1 MEKNNLEHI
10 NFDTLEA
17 FEKKAAQTIID
28 LANQCIN
35 LNNHFSIVLCGG
47 NTPRSIFNRLKSL
60 ETDWSK
66 WNVYFGDERCL
77 PEGDPGRNS
86 EMAKE
91 SWLNHVS
98 IPQEQI
104 FYIRGELGRE
114 LAADE
119 YDQLLDEKSFFDLV
133 LLGFGEDGH
142 VASLFPGHQWDDYR
156 NAIPVTN
163 SPKPPTDRVSL
174 TPKRLSMTN
183 HLIFLVTGKN
193 KIAAFNRWQNNKD
206 LPASLVCAKESIKIL
221 SFDLV

>member
-1 MEKNNLEHI
+1 ML
-10 NFDTLEA
+10 F
-17 FEKKAAQTIID
+17 
-28 LANQCIN
+28 
-35 LNNHFSIVLCGG
+35 
-47 NTPRSIFNRLKSL
+47 RS
-60 ETDWSK
+60 
-66 WNVYFGDERCL
+66 RCL

-114 LAADE
+114 LAADY

-142 VASLFPGHQWDDYR
+142 VASLFPGHRWDDHR

-163 SPKPPTDRVSL
+163 SPKPPMDRVSL
-174 TPKRLSMTN
+174 TPRRLSMTY

-193 KIAAFNRWQNNKD
+193 KIDAFKQWQNNKN